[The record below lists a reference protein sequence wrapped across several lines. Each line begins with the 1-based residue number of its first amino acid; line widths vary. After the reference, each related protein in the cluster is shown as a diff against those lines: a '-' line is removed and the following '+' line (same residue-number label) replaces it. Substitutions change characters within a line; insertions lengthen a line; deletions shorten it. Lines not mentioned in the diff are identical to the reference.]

1 MMFQMYDFKHVV
13 YARVYVVYRLAKTFL
28 KEFADREC
36 HLVAWDHL
44 RRRRYPH
51 AARGM
56 YLARFGLEL
65 ASHQSEECGLPR
77 AVLTH
82 HRHFHSATNRKI
94 HLVEDRFVVSIV
106 KRHFLEAQ
114 NALFSCHQFTIPYFA
129 LKWKKSYHAGM
140 SRPHEK
146 TADEY
151 PMRINKYL
159 AHEGIATRRGAD
171 ELVAR
176 GKVLVNGHVA
186 VLGERVN
193 YGDTVELRDKS
204 SPKKFLYYAY
214 NKPVGVITH
223 SPRLG
228 EKDIKQSVALPK
240 DVFPVGRLDKDS
252 SGLIILTNDG
262 RVTDRLLN
270 PDYEHDKEY
279 RVRTS
284 EPLRESFKKTMEVGV
299 DIEGYLTKPCT
310 VRKTGQKSFNI
321 TLTEGK
327 KHQIRR
333 MVAAL
338 HNTVVELE
346 RTRILNVRLDNLAS
360 GMWRSIEGEELKTFL
375 AQIGMK

>member
-1 MMFQMYDFKHVV
+1 
-13 YARVYVVYRLAKTFL
+13 
-28 KEFADREC
+28 
-36 HLVAWDHL
+36 
-44 RRRRYPH
+44 
-51 AARGM
+51 
-56 YLARFGLEL
+56 
-65 ASHQSEECGLPR
+65 
-77 AVLTH
+77 
-82 HRHFHSATNRKI
+82 
-94 HLVEDRFVVSIV
+94 
-106 KRHFLEAQ
+106 
-114 NALFSCHQFTIPYFA
+114 
-129 LKWKKSYHAGM
+129 M

-270 PDYEHDKEY
+270 PDYAHDKEY